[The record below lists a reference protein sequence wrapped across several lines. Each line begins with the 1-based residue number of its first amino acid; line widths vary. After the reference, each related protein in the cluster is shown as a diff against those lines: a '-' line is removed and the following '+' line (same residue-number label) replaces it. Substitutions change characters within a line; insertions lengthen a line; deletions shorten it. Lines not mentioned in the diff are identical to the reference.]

1 MRKKTQSLL
10 IMLSVLAFLVINPA
24 RAQQYMRINQS
35 DGSVLEI
42 AIADI
47 QKLTFDLTTAIEQ
60 HPEVAKQLLKLK
72 VYPNPSREKVVLDY
86 SLQHEGIV
94 TIEIFN
100 LNGLLLEKIT
110 QGFQQPGD
118 HHHLLSTKHL
128 SSGTYLCRIQQNNQ
142 FVTEKIV
149 VKH

>member
-1 MRKKTQSLL
+1 MRKETQSLL
-10 IMLSVLAFLVINPA
+10 IMLCALVFLAINPA
-24 RAQQYMRINQS
+24 RAQQYMLINQS
-35 DGSVLEI
+35 DGTVLEI

-60 HPEVAKQLLKLK
+60 YPAVAKQLLKLK

-100 LNGLLLEKIT
+100 LNGLLIEKMN

-118 HHHLLSTKHL
+118 YHHLLTTHHL
-128 SSGTYLCRIQQNNQ
+128 PSGTYLCRIQQNNQ

>member
-1 MRKKTQSLL
+1 MRMKTQSLL
-10 IMLSVLAFLVINPA
+10 IMLCALAFLVINPA
-24 RAQQYMRINQS
+24 RAQQYMRINQT
-35 DGSVLEI
+35 DGTVVEI

-60 HPEVAKQLLKLK
+60 YPEVAKQLLKLK

-86 SLQHEGIV
+86 SLQHKGIV

-100 LNGLLLEKIT
+100 LNGLLLKKMN
-110 QGFQQPGD
+110 QGFQQSGD
-118 HHHLLSTKHL
+118 HKHLLSTHHL
-128 SSGTYLCRIQQNNQ
+128 PSGTYLCRIQQNNQ
-142 FVTEKIV
+142 FVIEKMI